1 MAERL
6 LCLGRIT
13 AAHGIKGE
21 VRVKSYTAAPE
32 DLVAYGPLSDASGA
46 KQYRLS
52 LSGRLKSSLI
62 CRIDGVKDRNAAEA
76 LRGLALYVPRTALPE
91 IEETDLFYYTDLEG
105 LRVQD
110 SAGQPLGRVKA
121 VADHGAGA
129 FLLVAFED
137 GQEQP
142 FSFTREIVPE
152 VNLEAGYLVLVPPRT
167 QLSQDGEG
175 QSH

>member
-62 CRIDGVKDRNAAEA
+62 CRIDEVKDRDAAEA

-91 IEETDLFYYTDLEG
+91 IEEADLFYYTDLKG
-105 LRVQD
+105 
-110 SAGQPLGRVKA
+110 
-121 VADHGAGA
+121 
-129 FLLVAFED
+129 
-137 GQEQP
+137 
-142 FSFTREIVPE
+142 
-152 VNLEAGYLVLVPPRT
+152 
-167 QLSQDGEG
+167 
-175 QSH
+175 